1 MNSGAART
9 GRAGSSEYET
19 SRGSGDHAVA
29 QQHEW
34 EIDPDA
40 AHPEVGAML
49 DQLDRAA
56 ILSRREPLREG
67 NIVRLPEKDDVVILG
82 DIHGDRE
89 NFEKVV
95 DWAAL
100 HLHKKR
106 YLVVQEVIHGGPHD
120 PAGGDQSFRLLEEV
134 AALKCRFK
142 SQVQMVL
149 SNHDL
154 CEILGSVIAK
164 AGRNASAPF
173 WQGIENAYGQ
183 LWPEIHG
190 AYRRFLTSLPLA
202 VRLPNGVFISHST
215 PQSDALKRFDYG
227 IFDRPLTM
235 DDYLP
240 GGSVYELVWG
250 RHHNQAAADE
260 FAHRVDAE
268 ILITGH
274 QTSMPG
280 VKTPTSRHII
290 LTSDGPLGRFLNL
303 RLNVRAPYD
312 VVLRQARK
320 IRSL

>member
-1 MNSGAART
+1 MHPCGAGTVRQV
-9 GRAGSSEYET
+9 GGN
-19 SRGSGDHAVA
+19 DAVA
-29 QQHEW
+29 EKHDW
-34 EIDPDA
+34 EIDLSATRLD
-40 AHPEVGAML
+40 VGAVL

-56 ILSRREPLREG
+56 ILSRRDALRDG
-67 NIVRLPEKDDVVILG
+67 NVIRLPEKDDVVILG

-89 NFEKVV
+89 NFDKVV
-95 DWAAL
+95 AWADLAT
-100 HLHKKR
+100 HKKR
-106 YLVVQEVIHGGPHD
+106 YLVVQEVIHGGPRD
-120 PAGGDQSFRLLEEV
+120 EESSDLSFRLLEEV

-154 CEILGSVIAK
+154 CEILGSVVSK
-164 AGRNASAPF
+164 AGRNVSAPF
-173 WQGIENAYGQ
+173 WRGIEDNYGQ
-183 LWPEIHG
+183 VWPEVHG
-190 AYRRFLTSLPLA
+190 AYRRFLSALPLA
-202 VRLPNGVFISHST
+202 VRLPSGVFVSHST
-215 PQSDALKRFDYG
+215 PQRDALKKFDYG
-227 IFDRPLTM
+227 IFDRALTM

-250 RHHNQAAADE
+250 RHHDQAAADE
-260 FAHRVDAE
+260 FAHRVDAD

-303 RLNVRAPYD
+303 RLNVRAPFD